1 MTLRSSQTTAIPL
14 ESNISGVHKDPI
26 DPDNLRTE
34 SFHVLAQA
42 RASLDR
48 RMASELLR
56 WGISTV
62 QLQMLDFIF
71 NHGRCTP
78 SQCAYEL

>member
-1 MTLRSSQTTAIPL
+1 MTLRSSQTAAIPL
-14 ESNISGVHKDPI
+14 ESNNSGVHKDPI

-34 SFHVLAQA
+34 AFHVLAQA

-56 WGISTV
+56 WGTV
-62 QLQMLDFIF
+62 QIQMLDFIF